1 LHHYLSVLRGL
12 HLHSAT
18 RVFMDIKRV
27 YNTEWKFVRLELSCK
42 SIWLFDRD
50 YFIEWV
56 EFVKE
61 KYKELVKK
69 LPY

>member
-1 LHHYLSVLRGL
+1 
-12 HLHSAT
+12 
-18 RVFMDIKRV
+18 MDIKRV
-27 YNTEWKFVRLELSCK
+27 YNTEWKFVRLELSCE